1 MNGLFVVIISALIL
15 VLAYRFYGA
24 FIGAKVLT
32 VNQYNVTPAFR
43 FEDGHDYVP
52 TNRYVV
58 FGHHFAAIA
67 GAGPLVGPV
76 IAAQF
81 GYLPGALWILIGGVL
96 AGAVHDCV
104 ILFCSMRYDG
114 KSIAEIAKAQISDNV
129 GLTTSFAV
137 LFLNILAM
145 AGMAVVIV
153 NALHDSP
160 WGTFTI
166 GMTIPIAIFIGIY
179 MQFLRPGK
187 IKEGTI
193 IGVVLT
199 LLAVVAGPAVQASP
213 TLAPMF
219 TISATGISIALI
231 IYGFVAAA
239 LPVWLLLAP
248 RDYLSTYMKI
258 GTIGALA
265 IGVIVVG
272 PTIQMPA
279 VTQFVNG
286 GGPVITGPV
295 LPFIFITIACGA
307 ISGFHSMIATG
318 TTPKMLMNERSIV
331 PVGYGAMLTES
342 FVAMM
347 ALIAATSLIPNDYFA
362 INSTAEHFQALGM
375 QVVDLPQ
382 LNAMVGENV
391 AHRPGGAV
399 SLAVGMAFIFSNIP
413 GLDHLMNYWYHF
425 CIMFEALFIMT
436 IIDAGTRVGRYM
448 LQELIGRVWTKF
460 GDPHWTPGSV
470 IASAL
475 ISGAWGYIL
484 LQNNLSVIW
493 PIFGVSNQLLAII
506 TLAISSVVICSL
518 GKARYVWVTGLP
530 WAFLTVV
537 IFWADFLNMASYA
550 RTGKMLLLV
559 VSAIMLV
566 LVVIVSIGSLRKCF
580 ELSKTVPRS
589 DATTA
594 TVEAEAFKKLQE
606 LVATDPQAKRFAE
619 LTCKE
624 FRPQQ

>member
-1 MNGLFVVIISALIL
+1 MNGLFLVIISALIF

-24 FIGAKVLT
+24 FVAAKVLT
-32 VNQYNVTPAFR
+32 VNQYKVTPAFR

-52 TNRYVV
+52 TNKYVV

-81 GYLPGALWILIGGVL
+81 GYLPGALWIILGGVL
-96 AGAVHDCV
+96 AGGIHDMV
-104 ILFCSMRYDG
+104 ILFASMRYDG
-114 KSIAEIAKAQISDNV
+114 KSIAEIAKSQMGGNI
-129 GLTTSFAV
+129 GLVTSLAV

-179 MQFLRPGK
+179 MHYLRPGK
-187 IKEGTI
+187 IREGTI
-193 IGVVLT
+193 IGVILT
-199 LLAVVAGPAVQASP
+199 LLSVVLGPAVAASP
-213 TLAPMF
+213 TLAPLF
-219 TISATGISIALI
+219 TISPQGIGIALI

-265 IGVIVVG
+265 LGIIIVM
-272 PTIQMPA
+272 PSIQMPA
-279 VTQFVNG
+279 VTQFIGG

-295 LPFIFITIACGA
+295 LPYIFITIACGA
-307 ISGFHSMIATG
+307 VSGFHCMISTG
-318 TTPKMLMNERSIV
+318 TTPKMLMNERSIL

-342 FVAMM
+342 FVGMM

-362 INSTAEHFQALGM
+362 INSTAEHFAALNIP
-375 QVVDLPQ
+375 VVDLPQ
-382 LNAMVGENV
+382 LNSMVGENV

-399 SLAVGMAFIFSNIP
+399 SLAVGMAFIFSSIP

-436 IIDAGTRVGRYM
+436 ILDAGTRVGRYM
-448 LQELIGRVWTKF
+448 LQELVGRAIPKF
-460 GDPHWTPGSV
+460 ADPHWLPGAL

-475 ISGAWGYIL
+475 ISGAWGYIV
-484 LQNNLSVIW
+484 LQGNLSTIW

-506 TLAISSVVICSL
+506 TLAISSVVLCNM
-518 GKARYVWVTGLP
+518 GKARYVWVTAVP

-537 IFWADFLNMASYA
+537 IFWADYLNMFNIYWP
-550 RTGKMLLLV
+550 KNEMLLFC
-559 VSAIMLV
+559 VSAIMAV
-566 LVVIVSIGSLRKCF
+566 FVIIISVESIRKC
-580 ELSKTVPRS
+580 LTLAKTVPANYDTS
-589 DATTA
+589 KE
-594 TVEAEAFKKLQE
+594 VEAVELQRLKE
-606 LVATDPQAKRFAE
+606 LELTDPTAKRFDE
-619 LTCKE
+619 QTVE
-624 FRPQQ
+624 TH

>member
-1 MNGLFVVIISALIL
+1 MNGLFLVIISALVF

-24 FIGAKVLT
+24 FIATKVLA
-32 VNQYNVTPAFR
+32 VNQYKVTPAFR

-52 TNRYVV
+52 TNKYVV

-96 AGAVHDCV
+96 AGSVHDMV
-104 ILFCSMRYDG
+104 ILFASMRYDG
-114 KSIAEIAKAQISDNV
+114 KSIAEIAKHQMGGSI
-129 GLTTSFAV
+129 GLVTSLAV

-166 GMTIPIAIFIGIY
+166 GMTIPIAVFIGIY
-179 MQFLRPGK
+179 MHYLRPGK
-187 IKEGTI
+187 IREGTV

-199 LLAVVAGPAVQASP
+199 LLAVVLGPSVAASP
-213 TLAPMF
+213 TLAPLF
-219 TISATGISIALI
+219 TISAHGIGVSLI

-239 LPVWLLLAP
+239 MPVWLLLAP

-265 IGVIVVG
+265 LGIIIVM

-279 VTQFVNG
+279 VTQFVSG

-295 LPFIFITIACGA
+295 IPYIFITIACGA
-307 ISGFHSMIATG
+307 ISGFHCMISTG
-318 TTPKMLMNERSIV
+318 TTPKMLMNERSIL
-331 PVGYGAMLTES
+331 PVGYGAMLTEC
-342 FVAMM
+342 FVGMM

-362 INSTAEHFQALGM
+362 INSTAEHFAALNM
-375 QVVDLPQ
+375 PVVDLPQ
-382 LNAMVGENV
+382 LSHMVGEDV

-399 SLAVGMAFIFSNIP
+399 SLAVGMAFIFSSIP

-436 IIDAGTRVGRYM
+436 LIDAGTRVGRYL
-448 LQELIGRVWTKF
+448 LQELLGHFHPKF
-460 GDPHWTPGSV
+460 NDQHWAPGV
-470 IASAL
+470 YGCAAL
-475 ISGAWGYIL
+475 ICILWGYL
-484 LQNNLSVIW
+484 VLQGNIGIIW
-493 PIFGVSNQLLAII
+493 PLFGVSNQLLGTM
-506 TLAISSVVICSL
+506 TLAVGTTVIMRL
-518 GKARYVWVTGLP
+518 GRKRYAWVTGIPCILMAIVAIAADYENVFYSYVP
-530 WAFLTVV
+530 AGKWILVAFS
-537 IFWADFLNMASYA
+537 AAMFLMI
-550 RTGKMLLLV
+550 L
-559 VSAIMLV
+559 IV
-566 LVVIVSIGSLRKCF
+566 LVEAIRSWIR
-580 ELSKTVPRS
+580 LSSMPQDYRTQ
-589 DATTA
+589 TEI
-594 TVEAEAFKKLQE
+594 EAES
-606 LVATDPQAKRFAE
+606 LVKYG
-619 LTCKE
+619 KE
-624 FRPQQ
+624 VKA

>member
-1 MNGLFVVIISALIL
+1 MNGLFLVIISALVF

-24 FIGAKVLT
+24 FIATKVLA
-32 VNQYNVTPAFR
+32 VNQYKVTPAFR

-52 TNRYVV
+52 TNKYVV

-96 AGAVHDCV
+96 AGSVHDMV
-104 ILFCSMRYDG
+104 ILFASMRYDG
-114 KSIAEIAKAQISDNV
+114 KSIAEIAKHQMGGSI
-129 GLTTSFAV
+129 GLVTSLAV

-166 GMTIPIAIFIGIY
+166 GMTIPIAVFIGIY
-179 MQFLRPGK
+179 MHYLRPGK
-187 IKEGTI
+187 IREGTV

-199 LLAVVAGPAVQASP
+199 LLAVVLGPSVAASP
-213 TLAPMF
+213 TLAPLF
-219 TISATGISIALI
+219 TISAHGIGVSLI
-231 IYGFVAAA
+231 IYGFIAAA
-239 LPVWLLLAP
+239 MPVWLLLAP

-265 IGVIVVG
+265 LGIIIVM

-279 VTQFVNG
+279 VTQFISG

-295 LPFIFITIACGA
+295 IPYIFITIACGA
-307 ISGFHSMIATG
+307 ISGFHCMISTG
-318 TTPKMLMNERSIV
+318 TTPKMLMNERSIL
-331 PVGYGAMLTES
+331 PVGYGAMLTEC
-342 FVAMM
+342 FVGMM

-362 INSTAEHFQALGM
+362 INSTAEHFAALNM
-375 QVVDLPQ
+375 PVVDLPQ
-382 LNAMVGENV
+382 LSHMVGEDV

-399 SLAVGMAFIFSNIP
+399 SLAVGMAFIFSGIP

-436 IIDAGTRVGRYM
+436 ILDAGTRVGRYM
-448 LQELIGRVWTKF
+448 LQELIGRVVPKF
-460 GDPHWTPGSV
+460 ADPHWLPGAL

-475 ISGAWGYIL
+475 ISGAWGYIV
-484 LQNNLSVIW
+484 LQGNLSTIW

-506 TLAISSVVICSL
+506 TLAVSSVVICSM
-518 GKARYVWVTGLP
+518 GKARYLWVTIIP
-530 WAFLTVV
+530 WVFLTVV
-537 IFWADFLNMASYA
+537 IFYADFLNMFEIYLPK
-550 RTGKMLLLV
+550 GEWLLFS
-559 VSAIMLV
+559 VSAIMAV
-566 LVVIVSIGSLRKCF
+566 FVIIISVASIRKCIY
-580 ELSKTVPRS
+580 LAKTVPAS
-589 DATTA
+589 YDTTE
-594 TVEAEAFKKLQE
+594 TVEAVE
-606 LVATDPQAKRFAE
+606 LKRLKEMENSDPAAKHFDE
-619 LTCKE
+619 ETVE
-624 FRPQQ
+624 VH

>member
-1 MNGLFVVIISALIL
+1 MNGLFLVIISALVF

-24 FIGAKVLT
+24 FIATKVLA
-32 VNQYNVTPAFR
+32 VNQYKVTPAFR

-52 TNRYVV
+52 TNKYVV

-96 AGAVHDCV
+96 AGSVHDMV
-104 ILFCSMRYDG
+104 ILFASMRYDG
-114 KSIAEIAKAQISDNV
+114 KSIAEIAKHQMGGSI
-129 GLTTSFAV
+129 GLVTSLAV

-166 GMTIPIAIFIGIY
+166 GMTIPIAVFIGIY
-179 MQFLRPGK
+179 MHYLRPGK
-187 IKEGTI
+187 IREGTV

-199 LLAVVAGPAVQASP
+199 LLAVVLGPSVAASP
-213 TLAPMF
+213 TLAPLF
-219 TISATGISIALI
+219 TISAHGIGVSLI
-231 IYGFVAAA
+231 IYGFIAAA
-239 LPVWLLLAP
+239 MPVWLLLAP

-265 IGVIVVG
+265 LGIIIVM

-279 VTQFVNG
+279 VTQFVSG

-295 LPFIFITIACGA
+295 IPYIFITIACGA
-307 ISGFHSMIATG
+307 ISGFHCMISTG
-318 TTPKMLMNERSIV
+318 TTPKMLMNERSIL
-331 PVGYGAMLTES
+331 PVGYGAMLTEC
-342 FVAMM
+342 FVGMM

-362 INSTAEHFQALGM
+362 INSTAEHFAALNM
-375 QVVDLPQ
+375 PVVDLPQ
-382 LNAMVGENV
+382 LSHMVGEDV

-399 SLAVGMAFIFSNIP
+399 SLAVGMAFIFSGIP

-436 IIDAGTRVGRYM
+436 ILDAGTRVGRYM
-448 LQELIGRVWTKF
+448 LQELIGRVVPKF
-460 GDPHWTPGSV
+460 ADPHWLPGAL

-475 ISGAWGYIL
+475 ISGAWGYIV
-484 LQNNLSVIW
+484 LQGNLSTIW

-506 TLAISSVVICSL
+506 TLAVSSVVICSM
-518 GKARYVWVTGLP
+518 GKARYLWVTIIP
-530 WAFLTVV
+530 WVFLTVV
-537 IFWADFLNMASYA
+537 IFYADFLNMFEIYLPK
-550 RTGKMLLLV
+550 GEWLLFS
-559 VSAIMLV
+559 VSAIMAV
-566 LVVIVSIGSLRKCF
+566 FVIIISIASIRKCIY
-580 ELSKTVPRS
+580 LAKTVPAS
-589 DATTA
+589 YDTTE
-594 TVEAEAFKKLQE
+594 TVEAIE
-606 LVATDPQAKRFAE
+606 LKRLKEMENSDPAAKHFDE
-619 LTCKE
+619 ETVE
-624 FRPQQ
+624 VH

>member
-1 MNGLFVVIISALIL
+1 MNGLFLVIISALVF

-24 FIGAKVLT
+24 FIATKVLA
-32 VNQYNVTPAFR
+32 VNQYKVTPAFR

-52 TNRYVV
+52 TNKYVV

-96 AGAVHDCV
+96 AGSVHDMV
-104 ILFCSMRYDG
+104 ILFASMRYDG
-114 KSIAEIAKAQISDNV
+114 KSIAEIAKHQMGGSI
-129 GLTTSFAV
+129 GLVTSLAV

-166 GMTIPIAIFIGIY
+166 GMTIPIAVFIGIY
-179 MQFLRPGK
+179 MHYLRPGK
-187 IKEGTI
+187 IREGTV

-199 LLAVVAGPAVQASP
+199 LLAVVLGPSVAASP
-213 TLAPMF
+213 TLAPLF
-219 TISATGISIALI
+219 TISAHGIGVSLI

-239 LPVWLLLAP
+239 MPVWLLLAP

-265 IGVIVVG
+265 LGIIIVM

-279 VTQFVNG
+279 VTQFVSG

-295 LPFIFITIACGA
+295 IPYIFITIACGA
-307 ISGFHSMIATG
+307 ISGFHCMISTG
-318 TTPKMLMNERSIV
+318 TTPKMLMNERSIL
-331 PVGYGAMLTES
+331 PVGYGAMLTEC
-342 FVAMM
+342 FVGMM

-362 INSTAEHFQALGM
+362 INSTAEHFAALNM
-375 QVVDLPQ
+375 PVVDLPQ
-382 LNAMVGENV
+382 LSHMVGEDV

-399 SLAVGMAFIFSNIP
+399 SLAVGMAFIFSSIP

-436 IIDAGTRVGRYM
+436 LIDAGTRVGRYL
-448 LQELIGRVWTKF
+448 LQELLGHFHPKF
-460 GDPHWTPGSV
+460 NDQHWAPGV
-470 IASAL
+470 YGCAAL
-475 ISGAWGYIL
+475 ICILWGYL
-484 LQNNLSVIW
+484 VLQGNIGIIW
-493 PIFGVSNQLLAII
+493 PLFGVSNQLLGTM
-506 TLAISSVVICSL
+506 TLAVGTTVIMRL
-518 GKARYVWVTGLP
+518 GRKRYAWVTGIPCILMAIVAIAADYENVFYSYIP
-530 WAFLTVV
+530 AGKWILVAFS
-537 IFWADFLNMASYA
+537 AAMFLMILIVLIEAVRSWIRLSSIPQDY
-550 RTGKMLLLV
+550 RTQ
-559 VSAIMLV
+559 AEI
-566 LVVIVSIGSLRKCF
+566 
-580 ELSKTVPRS
+580 
-589 DATTA
+589 
-594 TVEAEAFKKLQE
+594 EAES
-606 LVATDPQAKRFAE
+606 LVKYG
-619 LTCKE
+619 KE
-624 FRPQQ
+624 VKA

>member
-1 MNGLFVVIISALIL
+1 
-15 VLAYRFYGA
+15 
-24 FIGAKVLT
+24 
-32 VNQYNVTPAFR
+32 
-43 FEDGHDYVP
+43 
-52 TNRYVV
+52 
-58 FGHHFAAIA
+58 
-67 GAGPLVGPV
+67 
-76 IAAQF
+76 
-81 GYLPGALWILIGGVL
+81 
-96 AGAVHDCV
+96 
-104 ILFCSMRYDG
+104 
-114 KSIAEIAKAQISDNV
+114 
-129 GLTTSFAV
+129 
-137 LFLNILAM
+137 
-145 AGMAVVIV
+145 
-153 NALHDSP
+153 
-160 WGTFTI
+160 
-166 GMTIPIAIFIGIY
+166 
-179 MQFLRPGK
+179 
-187 IKEGTI
+187 
-193 IGVVLT
+193 
-199 LLAVVAGPAVQASP
+199 
-213 TLAPMF
+213 
-219 TISATGISIALI
+219 
-231 IYGFVAAA
+231 
-239 LPVWLLLAP
+239 
-248 RDYLSTYMKI
+248 
-258 GTIGALA
+258 
-265 IGVIVVG
+265 
-272 PTIQMPA
+272 
-279 VTQFVNG
+279 
-286 GGPVITGPV
+286 
-295 LPFIFITIACGA
+295 
-307 ISGFHSMIATG
+307 MIATG